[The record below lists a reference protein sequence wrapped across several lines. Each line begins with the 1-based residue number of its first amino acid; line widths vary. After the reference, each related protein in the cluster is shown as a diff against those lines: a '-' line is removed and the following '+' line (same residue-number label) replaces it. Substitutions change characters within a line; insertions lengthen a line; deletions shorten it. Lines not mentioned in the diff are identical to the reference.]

1 MKNLCEFDSGDKI
14 FFQENRKIFW
24 EIIEQ
29 IINYTTDKD
38 FAEKYSKSVKGNK
51 VIQNII
57 ETLSTCFY
65 SNDDFEIMKKNE
77 LIDNNINSL
86 IDIIPKMFNSL
97 KIMNQSL
104 INLDQYSLIQN
115 EKSIFNLIESIGIN
129 CQKFNDSE
137 NLINY
142 LLKIVSYIKEDK
154 YSIPL
159 SVQSISSIGNILLN
173 NKNLVNY
180 LLKLGIEILKNI
192 ILNRLK
198 EYTFLKRTVKH
209 VH

>member
-1 MKNLCEFDSGDKI
+1 
-14 FFQENRKIFW
+14 
-24 EIIEQ
+24 
-29 IINYTTDKD
+29 
-38 FAEKYSKSVKGNK
+38 
-51 VIQNII
+51 
-57 ETLSTCFY
+57 
-65 SNDDFEIMKKNE
+65 
-77 LIDNNINSL
+77 
-86 IDIIPKMFNSL
+86 
-97 KIMNQSL
+97 MNQSL
-104 INLDQYSLIQN
+104 INLAQYSLIQN

-180 LLKLGIEILKNI
+180 LQEELIKNCIIYCKQQIEKFYELKKDKEILDEMNKHNI
-192 ILNRLK
+192 KKKINLHGK
-198 EYTFLKRTVKH
+198 K
-209 VH
+209 